1 MPFTPHLNT
10 AHFEVDCPEV
20 PNEDWIDG
28 DIAIL
33 RLLPRARAAVLLL
46 PGWEQSKG
54 ARLERD
60 WAIHLNLE
68 VFDPPATPVGD
79 PARRGVQEAVPV
91 TFFPAGEARLDLY
104 TDALILDIG
113 RDTFVVPLA
122 RLADLTAHRRREV
135 VVSRRYWG
143 DAPGTFRDVEQG
155 LRLRRSQTDRSLMLT
170 EQGRVYSMP
179 IRAVHDVREG
189 REESCVISMLV
200 TDARQLDDAHSRQT
214 VLEVR
219 A

>member
-1 MPFTPHLNT
+1 
-10 AHFEVDCPEV
+10 
-20 PNEDWIDG
+20 
-28 DIAIL
+28 
-33 RLLPRARAAVLLL
+33 VL
-46 PGWEQSKG
+46 
-54 ARLERD
+54 
-60 WAIHLNLE
+60 
-68 VFDPPATPVGD
+68 
-79 PARRGVQEAVPV
+79 V
-91 TFFPAGEARLDLY
+91 TFLPAGEARLDLY

-155 LRLRRSQTDRSLMLT
+155 IRLRRSQTDRSLMLI
-170 EQGRVYSMP
+170 EQGRVYSIP
-179 IRAVHDVREG
+179 VYLVLEVKDGIR
-189 REESCVISMLV
+189 ESCTISMLV

>member
-1 MPFTPHLNT
+1 MTF
-10 AHFEVDCPEV
+10 V
-20 PNEDWIDG
+20 PI
-28 DIAIL
+28 
-33 RLLPRARAAVLLL
+33 
-46 PGWEQSKG
+46 
-54 ARLERD
+54 
-60 WAIHLNLE
+60 
-68 VFDPPATPVGD
+68 
-79 PARRGVQEAVPV
+79 
-91 TFFPAGEARLDLY
+91 GEARLDLY
-104 TDALILDIG
+104 TDAMLLDIG
-113 RDTFVVPLA
+113 PDTFVVPLA

-170 EQGRVYSMP
+170 EQGCVYTMP
-179 IRAVHDVREG
+179 VYLVLEVKDGIR
-189 REESCVISMLV
+189 ESCTISMLV

>member
-1 MPFTPHLNT
+1 MTF
-10 AHFEVDCPEV
+10 
-20 PNEDWIDG
+20 
-28 DIAIL
+28 
-33 RLLPRARAAVLLL
+33 
-46 PGWEQSKG
+46 
-54 ARLERD
+54 
-60 WAIHLNLE
+60 
-68 VFDPPATPVGD
+68 
-79 PARRGVQEAVPV
+79 VPV
-91 TFFPAGEARLDLY
+91 GEARLDLY

-113 RDTFVVPLA
+113 RDTFVVPLD

-170 EQGRVYSMP
+170 EQGRVYTMP

-189 REESCVISMLV
+189 RVESCEISLLV

-214 VLEVR
+214 VLEAR